1 MEFDVIVIGSGPGG
15 YVCAIKAA
23 QLGLKTAIIEKYNT
37 LGGTCLNVGCIP
49 SKALLQSSEHYHQ
62 ATSKFADHG
71 IDVSEVKLNLPKMMQ
86 RKAEVVESL
95 TSGIAGLMKKNKITH
110 FVGVGQLQG
119 GQKVAIRKADGE
131 SETISGKHIVIATG
145 SKPTEL
151 PFLKFDD
158 KNVVS
163 STGAL
168 AFEEVPR
175 HLVVIG
181 GGVIG
186 LEMGSVWSRLGAEV
200 TVVEFM
206 DRILPPM
213 DKAVSKEMQ
222 KVLKRQGIKFHTST
236 GVKSAEV
243 HDGKILLKAETTKGK
258 AVEFEADKVLVAVG
272 RRPYTD
278 GLGLENAGVKTDDK
292 GRVEVDNHLRTNV
305 AGIYAIGDVTRG
317 LMLAHKAE
325 EEGVALAEMI
335 AGKAGHVNYDAI
347 PNIVYTWPE
356 VASVG
361 KTEEELL
368 AAGIPFKAGQFP
380 LKANSRARC
389 MDSTDGLIKVLAHK
403 DTDRLLGVHIVA
415 ANASELIQEAVM
427 AVEFEGSAED
437 LARSVHGHP
446 TISEALKEAALAVN
460 SQPIHI

>member
-1 MEFDVIVIGSGPGG
+1 MDFDVIVIGSGPGG

-23 QLGLKTAIIEKYNT
+23 QLGLKTAIIEKYST

-49 SKALLQSSEHYHQ
+49 SKALLQSSEHFHQ
-62 ATSKFADHG
+62 ATSKFKDHG
-71 IDVSEVKLNLPKMMQ
+71 IDVSEVKLNLPQMMK
-86 RKAEVVESL
+86 RKADVVSTL
-95 TSGIAGLMKKNKITH
+95 TGGIAGLMKKNKITH
-110 FVGVGQLQG
+110 YEGVGKMQG
-119 GQKVAIRKADGE
+119 DQKVTIEKADGQ

-145 SKPTEL
+145 SKPVEL

-158 KNVVS
+158 ERVVS

-168 AFEEVPR
+168 AFDEVPK

-186 LEMGSVWSRLGAEV
+186 LEMGSVWARLGAKV

-222 KVLKRQGIKFHTST
+222 KVLKRQGLTFHTST
-236 GVKSAEV
+236 GVKSAEIKDGMV
-243 HDGKILLKAETTKGK
+243 HLKAETTKGK
-258 AVEFEADKVLVAVG
+258 AVEFEADRVLVAVG

-278 GLGLENAGVKTDDK
+278 GLGLDKAGVETDDK
-292 GRVEVDNHLRTNV
+292 GRVVVDDHLRTNV
-305 AGIYAIGDVTRG
+305 KGVYAIGDVTRG
-317 LMLAHKAE
+317 MMLAHKAE
-325 EEGVALAEMI
+325 EEGVALAEML
-335 AGKAGHVNYDAI
+335 AGKSGHVNYDAI

-361 KTEEELL
+361 KTEDEIKD
-368 AAGIPFKAGQFP
+368 AGIPYNVGQFQ

-389 MDSTDGLIKVLAHK
+389 MDMTDGIIKVIAHK
-403 DTDRLLGVHIVA
+403 ETDRLLGVHIVA

-427 AVEFEGSAED
+427 VVEFEGSAED
-437 LARSVHGHP
+437 IARSVHGHP
-446 TISEALKEAALAVN
+446 TISEALKEAAMAVD
-460 SQPIHI
+460 SQPLHI